1 MAVAITATEQDSWP
15 PRVLVSVTGLIVG
28 DGVAVYR
35 VVGGARTL
43 VRAGET
49 VAVTD
54 TSFLRTDAELPFGQ
68 PVSYLAVVNDDDEY
82 TTGPSTYVLPGGR
95 VALTDAISGAAA
107 EVVILAWDEKEYS
120 RQSSVF
126 RVGGRNVVVA
136 GQLGQFESSLELFT
150 STTSARDAVMA
161 LAESATE
168 GVVQVRQPGGY
179 DGVDSYL
186 AVLGAT
192 DRRWSQDGSDQRR
205 VISLDVAEVQS
216 WAPALEARGSTLQ
229 DIANVYDVA
238 GPNLLPNSFFET
250 NTTGWAV
257 AGGGIARSTAQFH
270 EGAAS
275 LLLTPSGA
283 SVAEVYTTSVVTT
296 AAGQVL
302 TARAWVRC
310 AVARTVRVAIVWS
323 NGVTETGDVHADVAV
338 PAATWTLIEA
348 TGAAPTGT
356 VGCRMGVSLSGSPP
370 NTHLTYIDEATL
382 GVAYGTLQSLA
393 ADYPGTL
400 LDVAQAD
407 WT

>member
-15 PRVLVSVTGLIVG
+15 PRVLVSVTGLTVG
-28 DGVAVYR
+28 DGIAVYR
-35 VVGGARTL
+35 VVGGERTP
-43 VRAGET
+43 VRAGESI
-49 VAVTD
+49 AVD
-54 TSFLRTDAELPFGQ
+54 TSFLRIDAELPFGQ

-82 TTGPSTYVLPGGR
+82 ATGPVTYVLPGGK
-95 VALTDAISGAAA
+95 VAITDAISGDSA
-107 EVVILAWDEKEYS
+107 EVVILAWDGKAYQ
-120 RQSSVF
+120 RQASVF
-126 RVGGRNVVVA
+126 RVGGRNVVVS
-136 GQLGQFESSLELFT
+136 GELGMFEGTVELYT
-150 STTSARDAVMA
+150 ETTSARDAVMS
-161 LAESATE
+161 LAGSATE

-186 AVLGAT
+186 AVLGVN

-205 VISLDVAEVQS
+205 VISVDVAEVEG
-216 WAPALEARGSTLQ
+216 WAPALEARGYTLQ
-229 DIANVYDVA
+229 DIADAYDVA

-250 NTTGWAV
+250 NTAGWAV
-257 AGGGIARSTAQFH
+257 AGGGITRSTAQAH

-323 NGVTETGDVHADVAV
+323 NGVTETGAVHADVAV
-338 PAATWTLIEA
+338 PATTWTLIEA
-348 TGAAPTGT
+348 TGVAPTGT

-370 NTHLTYIDEATL
+370 GSHLTYIDEATL

-407 WT
+407 WS